1 MSSTGNI
8 RGQRTQSS
16 TGGYKTLGSSIASG
30 NNGGAFKRIYINAY
44 QRYNGNSELALS
56 STLGIG
62 KGLYKNANPTT
73 TPLGKD
79 GPTLG
84 QRNGWTVKSNWG
96 NATTVQSGIIGSPS
110 CSNANPNC
118 IPENKCCIWNAA

>member
-1 MSSTGNI
+1 MSTGNI

-16 TGGYKTLGSSIASG
+16 TGGFKTLASSIASG

-44 QRYNGNSELALS
+44 QRYNGNSDLALS
-56 STLGIG
+56 STLGIN
-62 KGLYKNANPTT
+62 KGSYLNATPSS

-84 QRNGWTVKSNWG
+84 QRKGWTVISNWG
-96 NATTVQSGIIGSPS
+96 NAVTVQSGVMGTNYATHCNP
-110 CSNANPNC
+110 PNC
-118 IPENKCCIWNAA
+118 CFDGIYIC